1 MFSPPLQRH
10 QKQLCEFCSKRHYFE
25 FLNLQPAWGYICGY
39 LFEKVNPYLVT
50 VTKVCQYLPNGYTRK
65 QKRQNIVWAW
75 YIYAWQNIVFVGL
88 LTFKVQNSSM
98 EAPCTTYLHIV
109 NRICWQ
115 KATVFRLLW
124 FTQELL
130 LHAMPFVSTESI
142 DDAERYCAWT
152 FDCRILDVESW
163 KTHT

>member
-1 MFSPPLQRH
+1 MIVTSLPHWKWFVAACHTENGFHELTIQEQIFTVLKHRKWLLGICQTENGFYELATQKIFFGCLRHGKWFSTACQ
-10 QKQLCEFCSKRHYFE
+10 

-88 LTFKVQNSSM
+88 STFKVQKSSV
-98 EAPCTTYLHIV
+98 ETPRT
-109 NRICWQ
+109 
-115 KATVFRLLW
+115 
-124 FTQELL
+124 
-130 LHAMPFVSTESI
+130 PF
-142 DDAERYCAWT
+142 ARH
-152 FDCRILDVESW
+152 FF
-163 KTHT
+163 